1 MASDHLKKLLNTDPF
16 RPFVLRMPS
25 GKTVDVTHS
34 DFAAISPMGRTL
46 IVLHEDESESV
57 LDVVLIEAAEVK
69 SA

>member
-1 MASDHLKKLLNTDPF
+1 MAPDHLKKLLNTDPF

-25 GKTVDVTHS
+25 GKTVDVPHS
-34 DFAAISPMGRTL
+34 DFAAISPTGRTL

-57 LDVVLIEAAEVK
+57 LDVMLIEAAEVK